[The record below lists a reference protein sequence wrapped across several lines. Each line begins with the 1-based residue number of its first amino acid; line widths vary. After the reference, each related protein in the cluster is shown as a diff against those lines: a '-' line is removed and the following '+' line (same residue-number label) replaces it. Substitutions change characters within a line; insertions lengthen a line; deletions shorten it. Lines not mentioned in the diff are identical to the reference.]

1 MIPVSYPFKVFNFST
16 LKKKTCLAFE
26 PDLDN
31 LDDATKG
38 EGQGEED
45 EDDRDD
51 DQNMSTNTLALFTG

>member
-1 MIPVSYPFKVFNFST
+1 MG
-16 LKKKTCLAFE
+16 LFE
-26 PDLDN
+26 TDLDN